1 MRIPLQPPTQSAGFA
16 ILPHEFTLS
25 HLRKGGASL
34 KRRKLCV
41 GLLTSL
47 ALLMLLPAASF
58 AKEITIKWWIN
69 PWRIAPPGF
78 PEDKAPTGEDFPKWI
93 SEQFMKLYPNV
104 KVEYEVVTNA
114 GFDQKV
120 AAAILSGNP
129 PDLLRIGGFNQ
140 KWVKQRLLEPINNY
154 LTPFDKQDFY
164 NYALD
169 LGRVDNNYYMFPW
182 NNSNNGMGSSLLL
195 NPAIFKERGVA
206 MPALP
211 DRKWTLDQFMAAARK
226 LSYDT
231 NGDGTNEMY
240 AIGMAA
246 KMDPPN
252 NLAWLHMFGARYFDK
267 DETKVTLNSAQGV
280 RGLQWMVDA
289 VYKEKISPPGA
300 EGMGMY
306 DVINL
311 FHAKKL
317 AIGYGG
323 PYEIGRID
331 RYVKEGKISEAFPVH
346 IAQFPHLPE
355 IGPVAY
361 HTSGGFVVFRQRDEE
376 KKKMVMEL
384 AHFITNPENTK
395 MLKSLLYVTARKSVN
410 EKIYEGFKFEK
421 EIDVYLRAIDNGIP
435 YFGSAEIDTTPIDK
449 HLTAVFEA
457 AFARTKT
464 PKQTL
469 DDFAAE
475 ANRILFKK

>member
-1 MRIPLQPPTQSAGFA
+1 MKTRKFA
-16 ILPHEFTLS
+16 AALATCTALGMMVPAL
-25 HLRKGGASL
+25 AS
-34 KRRKLCV
+34 
-41 GLLTSL
+41 
-47 ALLMLLPAASF
+47 

-78 PEDKAPTGEDFPKWI
+78 PADQAPGSEDFPKWI
-93 SEQFMKLYPNV
+93 SQEFMKRHPNV
-104 KVEYEVVTNA
+104 KVEYEVVPNA

-140 KWVKQRLLEPINNY
+140 KWVQQRLLEPINDY
-154 LTPFDKQDFY
+154 LTAEDKRDFY
-164 NYALD
+164 DYALN
-169 LGRVDNNYYMFPW
+169 LGKVGDNYYMFPW

-211 DRKWTLDQFMAAARK
+211 ERKWTMDQFMAAARK

-231 NGDGTNEMY
+231 NGDGVNDVY
-240 AIGMAA
+240 AIGMSA
-246 KMDPPN
+246 KMDLPN
-252 NLAWLHMFGARYFDK
+252 NLAWLHVFGARYFDK
-267 DETKVTLNSAQGV
+267 DETRVTLNSPEAV

-289 VYKEKISPPGA
+289 VYKEKIAPPGA

-331 RYVKEGKISEAFPVH
+331 RYVKEGSLKEAFPVH

-355 IGPVAY
+355 VGPVAY

-376 KKKMVMEL
+376 KKKMVMEFARFL
-384 AHFITNPENTK
+384 TSAEN
-395 MLKSLLYVTARKSVN
+395 MRLLKSLLYVTARKSVN
-410 EKIYEGFKFEK
+410 ATLYEGYKFEK

-435 YFGSAEIDTTPIDK
+435 YFGSAEVDTTPADK
-449 HLTAVFEA
+449 YLIAAFEA
-457 AFARTKT
+457 AFSRSKT
-464 PKQTL
+464 PKQAL
-469 DDFAAE
+469 DDFVAE
-475 ANRILFKK
+475 ANRLIFKR